1 MYEQYIEI
9 IWFFVGVSAYR
20 TLSTILSYSH
30 MTLIIQGINEQILK
44 LLGTV
49 AEDVGFIR
57 SLKYRY
63 MADSG
68 LTDEQINEIKEVDDR
83 SFFIWKSSCISHILL
98 NCPRA
103 FKSHLKYHD
112 WKSALGELDRLYE
125 VEGRKK
131 KS

>member
-1 MYEQYIEI
+1 MYDQYIEL
-9 IWFFVGVSAYR
+9 IWFFIGVFVYR
-20 TLSTILSYSH
+20 TISSILSYSH
-30 MTLIIQGINEQILK
+30 LTLALQGINKQILK

-68 LTDEQINEIKEVDDR
+68 MTDEQINEIKEVDGR
-83 SFFIWKSSCISHILL
+83 SFFMWKNSCISHILL
-98 NCPRA
+98 NCPKG

-112 WKSALGELDRLYE
+112 WKSALNELDRLYE